1 MEGGA
6 KFLGHQIHPMVIVFP
21 LGLLSTA
28 GIFDIVYYATATAAF
43 TTVSYYLLLAGL
55 MGGVLAAIFGAI
67 DWFAIPSGT
76 RAKTIG
82 AIHGMVNAVALV
94 LFLGSWYMRPS
105 SLAEPGA
112 VAMILAIAGLVVALV
127 GGWLGG
133 ELVERLG
140 IGVHT
145 GAHPDAPSSLETEN
159 ATGQKPGPGG
169 FGAQPIK

>member
-1 MEGGA
+1 MNGGA
-6 KFLGHQIHPMVIVFP
+6 RFLGHQIHPMMIVFP

-28 GIFDIVYYATATAAF
+28 VVFDIVYYASGRAAF
-43 TTVSYYLLLAGL
+43 TTVSYYLLIAGL
-55 MGGVLAAIFGAI
+55 IGGVLAAIFGVI
-67 DWFAIPSGT
+67 DWAAIPSGT

-82 AIHGMVNAVALV
+82 AIHGGTNAVGLV

-105 SLAEPGA
+105 SIAEPGA
-112 VAMILAIAGLVVALV
+112 VAMILAFAGLAVALV

-145 GAHPDAPSSLETEN
+145 GANPDAPSSLETDN
-159 ATGQKPGPGG
+159 AA
-169 FGAQPIK
+169 AQRPREGTYGTTPVK